1 MEKWFRG
8 QQKGAAYKEEHLD
21 GFEGVSV
28 QHFVRSCKLHLRV
41 KGLLSTVFGMGRFM
55 KGFCR

>member
-21 GFEGVSV
+21 GFESVSV

-41 KGLLSTVFGMGRFM
+41 KGHGVWDGKIHESLL
-55 KGFCR
+55 